1 MSKVIS
7 AEQFRKKATRIIT
20 IPGFTADEC
29 FEVMIK
35 SVSVPDMLINGKL
48 PNSLLKI
55 VSDMFDSKTVQL
67 DKDKQPDVNTK
78 EILDDPDK
86 LKELVNMMKLIAKE
100 ALVEPKY
107 DDIEDVLTQ
116 EQIQTIFEQA
126 SGGVKKVM
134 PIDAE

>member
-1 MSKVIS
+1 
-7 AEQFRKKATRIIT
+7 
-20 IPGFTADEC
+20 
-29 FEVMIK
+29 
-35 SVSVPDMLINGKL
+35 
-48 PNSLLKI
+48 
-55 VSDMFDSKTVQL
+55 MFDSKTVQL

-116 EQIQTIFEQA
+116 EQIQTIFEHA